1 MITTVD
7 SRLSTDSTLS
17 EQIIAIGL
25 VLAFCYTASSVV
37 VTLLV
42 SILIAYLL
50 DPAVEW
56 MERIRVPR
64 TLGSLLVVVLA
75 LGLLGLLAWLLLE
88 RLDDFWVN
96 WPRYRQPLRDVALA
110 VERKLEIFEA
120 RVSEIAPQPTGHN
133 VVQVAEPHPART
145 ILFDRLGSLYSGVLG
160 TSFVPFL
167 VFFMLAGKTRAY
179 HSTLQLFPFMDRTRI
194 KGILD
199 QVSATLRSYML
210 GIAMVALFLVLASS
224 LFFWAVGMDYPFLT
238 GLASGLLNLIPY
250 IGVVAAWL
258 PPLLI
263 GLRQYHTLAPFL
275 GLAAMLTFFHI
286 IAGNVLFPA
295 LVGRRVR
302 LNAVAVTVSLLF
314 WGWMWGAIGL
324 LLGIPITATLK
335 VICDNNDSW
344 RPVGRWL
351 GY

>member
-1 MITTVD
+1 MMTTVE
-7 SRLSTDSTLS
+7 SRFSTDSTLG
-17 EQIIAIGL
+17 ETILAIGL
-25 VLAFCYTASSVV
+25 VLAFCYFASGVV

-56 MERIRVPR
+56 MERVRIPR
-64 TLGSLLVVVLA
+64 TLGALLVVMLA
-75 LGLLGLLAWLLLE
+75 LAFLGLLAWLLIE

-96 WPRYRQPLRDVALA
+96 WPKYRQPLHDAASAIDRRLD
-110 VERKLEIFEA
+110 IFEA
-120 RVSEIAPQPTGHN
+120 RVSEIAPQQTGRN
-133 VVQVAEPHPART
+133 VVQLAEPHPARN
-145 ILFDRLGSLYSGVLG
+145 ILFERLGSLYSAALG

-199 QVSATLRSYML
+199 EVSATLRSYML
-210 GIAMVALFLVLASS
+210 GIAMVGAFLVVASS
-224 LFFWAVGMDYPFLT
+224 LFFWAVGLDYPILT
-238 GLASGLLNLIPY
+238 GLASGLFNLIPY
-250 IGVVAAWL
+250 IGSVASL
-258 PPLLI
+258 VPPFFI
-263 GLRQYHTLAPFL
+263 GLRQYHTLPPYL
-275 GLAAMLTFFHI
+275 GIAAMLLFFHI
-286 IAGNVLFPA
+286 VAGNVLFPA

-314 WGWMWGAIGL
+314 WGWMWGGIGL